1 MSEIGSLIEK
11 LNPQCKEVL
20 EKAAQNCVRQTHFN
34 VELEH
39 FVLELLEAEDSD
51 IIPILDSLILTI
63 VIRYWLSEMLL
74 KGLKEVMGELLL
86 CPLI

>member
-51 IIPILDSLILTI
+51 IIPIFRQFDLDHSDTVLALSLIHI
-63 VIRYWLSEMLL
+63 SE
-74 KGLKEVMGELLL
+74 
-86 CPLI
+86 PTRPY